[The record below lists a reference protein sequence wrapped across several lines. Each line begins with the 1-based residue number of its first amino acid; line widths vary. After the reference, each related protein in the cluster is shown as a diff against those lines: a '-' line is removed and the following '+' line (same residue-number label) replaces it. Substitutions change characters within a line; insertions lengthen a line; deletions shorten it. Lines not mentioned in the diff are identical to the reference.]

1 MTPGTWLNRCST
13 PQKHPPAKVAF
24 SMSALQHT
32 DAEVARSATW
42 QRHTGEREVG
52 TEQLAVILGAISVV
66 TGLTATFFA
75 FRADSAARGAR
86 KEAARRWDDMV
97 RPRPHF
103 AFAAPPGIGQP
114 MEVDVE
120 NLGGTLAAGAV
131 VAVYGDQLY
140 ASELTL
146 ADKAPPRRIRLPFV
160 VKAWQPARQP
170 TFLLVAGRDVSGRW
184 WDCLDGMK
192 VIKDPRRW
200 VDSHLKEMHL
210 LGTVS
215 FPELSGSP
223 SVKR

>member
-1 MTPGTWLNRCST
+1 
-13 PQKHPPAKVAF
+13 
-24 SMSALQHT
+24 
-32 DAEVARSATW
+32 
-42 QRHTGEREVG
+42 VG
-52 TEQLAVILGAISVV
+52 TEQLAAVLAAISVV
-66 TGLTATFFA
+66 TGLTATLFA
-75 FRADSAARGAR
+75 FRADAASRGAR

-103 AFAAPPGIGQP
+103 TFVSPPLTGQP
-114 MEVDVE
+114 IEVEVE

-131 VAVYGDQLY
+131 VAAYGEQLF

-146 ADKAPPRRIRLPFV
+146 PDKAPPRRILLPYV

-170 TFLLVAGRDVSGRW
+170 VLLLVAGRDVSGRW

-200 VDSHLKEMHL
+200 IDGHLREMRL
-210 LGTVS
+210 QGAVS

-223 SVKR
+223 SPPRGEVRRGR